1 MTIYSGDVATRATG
15 TDFLE
20 KRIEIN
26 KTYSSADFD
35 AWLLD
40 RLAVKPGE
48 DILDVGCG
56 SGAQTIPFAERV
68 GDSGSVSALDISRD
82 SVALLN
88 ARLAHKSR
96 VQAVAADMKDL
107 HRIIATEF
115 RVKRYDLAQST
126 YALYYSADRADVL
139 DTMRSALKPGG
150 RCAVF
155 TPNAPHG
162 LVDLAA
168 RFTRIPAEISDCMVF
183 GPNVLA
189 PYFEAHFTDVAV
201 HRFHNVVT
209 LPNADVLIEFYR
221 QTTYHDA
228 AAEAPMRRHVDEEI
242 RRTGSFSYEKNGYL
256 IIGTNHG

>member
-1 MTIYSGDVATRATG
+1 MTIYSGDLATRATG

-26 KTYSSADFD
+26 KAYSSMDFD
-35 AWLLD
+35 SWLLD
-40 RLAVKPGE
+40 RLDVKPGE

-56 SGAQTIPFAERV
+56 SGAQTVPFAERV
-68 GDSGSVSALDISRD
+68 GDAGSVSALDISSD

-88 ARLAHKSR
+88 SRLAHKGR
-96 VQAVAADMKDL
+96 VQAIASDMKDL
-107 HRIIATEF
+107 PELISTRF

-126 YALYYSADRADVL
+126 YALYYSGDRAQVL
-139 DTMRSALKPGG
+139 DTMRAALKPSG

-189 PYFEAHFTDVAV
+189 PYFEAHFASVAV

-209 LPNADVLIEFYR
+209 LPSADLVIEFYR

-228 AAEAPMRRHVDEEI
+228 EAEAPMRRYVEDEI
-242 RRTGSFSYEKNGYL
+242 HRAGSFRYEKNGYL
-256 IIGTNHG
+256 IIGTTHG

>member
-68 GDSGSVSALDISRD
+68 GDSGSVSALDISAD
-82 SVALLN
+82 SVALLT
-88 ARLAHKSR
+88 ARLAHKNR
-96 VQAVAADMKDL
+96 VQAIAADMKDL
-107 HRIIATEF
+107 QRIIATEF
-115 RVKRYDLAQST
+115 RIKRYDLAQST
-126 YALYYSADRADVL
+126 YALYYSADRAQVL
-139 DTMRSALKPGG
+139 DTMRMALKRGG

-168 RFTRIPAEISDCMVF
+168 RFTLIPAEISDCMVF

-189 PYFEAHFTDVAV
+189 PYFEAHFTGVAV
-201 HRFHNVVT
+201 HRF
-209 LPNADVLIEFYR
+209 L
-221 QTTYHDA
+221 
-228 AAEAPMRRHVDEEI
+228 EADEELFI
-242 RRTGSFSYEKNGYL
+242 VLPVAHLARPDGLEAAL
-256 IIGTNHG
+256 

>member
-1 MTIYSGDVATRATG
+1 MNIYSGDLNTRATG

-20 KRIEIN
+20 KRIEMN
-26 KTYSSADFD
+26 RTHSSIDFD
-35 AWLLD
+35 SWLLD

-68 GDSGSVSALDISRD
+68 GDSGSVSALDISSD
-82 SVALLN
+82 SVALLVSRI
-88 ARLAHKSR
+88 ARQNR
-96 VQAVAADMKDL
+96 VQAIAADMKDL
-107 HRIIATEF
+107 HHVIATQF
-115 RVKRYDLAQST
+115 KVKRYDLAQST
-126 YALYYSADRADVL
+126 YALYYSGDRAQVL
-139 DTMRSALKPGG
+139 DTMRAALKPGG

-168 RFTRIPAEISDCMVF
+168 RFTTIPAAISDCMVF
-183 GPNVLA
+183 GPDVLA
-189 PYFEAHFTDVAV
+189 PYFETHFAAVAV
-201 HRFHNVVT
+201 HHFHNVVT
-209 LPNADVLIEFYR
+209 LPSADLLIEFYR

-228 AAEAPMRRHVDEEI
+228 AAEAPMRRHVEQEI
-242 RRTGSFSYEKNGYL
+242 RNTGSFRYEKNGYL